1 MVLTARHF
9 EELEAAASTFP
20 DPSRVAIRSSHAG
33 SRESAKDLASWVVT
47 TCGSLDVLVN
57 NAATNPYFG
66 PLVDIDD
73 VRMTKTFEVNQAAI
87 VTHVSAA
94 WYAWM
99 RDHGGAVLNIAS
111 IGGLS
116 VEPGIGWY
124 NVTKAAVIHITQQ
137 LAWELGP
144 KVRVNAV
151 APGLVRT
158 DFAKALWE
166 GNEERVSEALP
177 LRRIGLPDDV
187 ATAVVFLVSD
197 EAQWITGHV
206 MVVDGGANVRPSGG
220 VA

>member
-1 MVLTARHF
+1 MS
-9 EELEAAASTFP
+9 E
-20 DPSRVAIRSSHAG
+20 
-33 SRESAKDLASWVVT
+33 
-47 TCGSLDVLVN
+47 
-57 NAATNPYFG
+57 
-66 PLVDIDD
+66 
-73 VRMTKTFEVNQAAI
+73 
-87 VTHVSAA
+87 
-94 WYAWM
+94 
-99 RDHGGAVLNIAS
+99 HGGSILNVS
-111 IGGLS
+111 SLGGVR